1 MEKVRIDRVSQL
13 EPVIELNI
21 SAREVISVYNPNGE
35 KSFSSNYLES
45 SNKELINFLQLLLN
59 AKGFPVSVNREV
71 NGFQINPCLGYVF
84 NIVATDEKD
93 RVAIVL
99 SKNLGVSYAARW
111 EIY

>member
-21 SAREVISVYNPNGE
+21 SAREVISVYNSNGE

-45 SNKELINFLQLLLN
+45 SNKELINFLHLLLN
-59 AKGFPVSVNREV
+59 AKGFPVSVNIGV

-99 SKNLGVSYAARW
+99 SKNLGVSYAAR
-111 EIY
+111 

>member
-21 SAREVISVYNPNGE
+21 SIREVISVYNPNGE

-84 NIVATDEKD
+84 NIVATDVKD

-99 SKNLGVSYAARW
+99 SKNLGVSYAAR
-111 EIY
+111 

>member
-21 SAREVISVYNPNGE
+21 SAREVISVYNPNRE
-35 KSFSSNYLES
+35 KAFSSNYLES
-45 SNKELINFLQLLLN
+45 SNKELINFLHLLLN
-59 AKGFPVSVNREV
+59 AKGFPVSVNRGV

-84 NIVATDEKD
+84 NKVATDEKD

-99 SKNLGVSYAARW
+99 SKNLGVSYAAR
-111 EIY
+111 